1 MVSERVK
8 GRIDAIFPR
17 WKREE
22 KSDRGFASELG
33 ISHKTLQQYRKG
45 KYWAKL
51 EQEWQ
56 QQQAKIKEAERQ
68 QEARHMEAYGDR
80 YRQDLEKMQQRLSEL
95 SNAHVAIAER
105 EIAIVILAMKK
116 IQEEIN
122 RGDDPI
128 EACHRIQRKGV
139 SATAIDSAKLAK
151 EAREEFGE
159 AYGLRELLDRL
170 EAVLERL

>member
-1 MVSERVK
+1 MVSQKVRT
-8 GRIDAIFPR
+8 RIDSIFDR
-17 WKREE
+17 FKRGE
-22 KSDRGFASELG
+22 KSDRGFADELG
-33 ISHKTLQQYRKG
+33 IDKKTFQQYRRG
-45 KYWAKL
+45 QYWAKL
-51 EQEWQ
+51 ESEWN
-56 QQQAKIKEAERQ
+56 QQQAKLRKVEMER
-68 QEARHMEAYGDR
+68 ERDHIEAYGDR